1 MGFFFFFQYDSET
14 SHSIPRT
21 SPTIT
26 ESASEDQPDIYN
38 ERGRESSVSDIE
50 MQNDNQDQ
58 LAVAS
63 NGNVS
68 PKYTNQL
75 TRFLTIISV
84 TGPSTSLLGLFES
97 CCGWHSSLSML

>member
-1 MGFFFFFQYDSET
+1 MGFFFQYDLET

-26 ESASEDQPDIYN
+26 ESASEDQQDIYN
-38 ERGRESSVSDIE
+38 ERGVSDIG

-75 TRFLTIISV
+75 TKFLTIISV

-97 CCGWHSSLSML
+97 CCEWHSSLSML